1 MMRRTSSGE
10 ELLRLLLI
18 TTCLSIVSSDI
29 LYSVSQA
36 DPSHAYYIS
45 AAMLPRPRQLDK
57 AAMFLFFVFSFL
69 SPRTLAVTAVAEPSS
84 PDVYVAT
91 QGQLGKLCLGFEGT
105 APPDGTRLK
114 CK

>member
-1 MMRRTSSGE
+1 MH
-10 ELLRLLLI
+10 
-18 TTCLSIVSSDI
+18 I
-29 LYSVSQA
+29 L
-36 DPSHAYYIS
+36 PG
-45 AAMLPRPRQLDK
+45 AMSLRPRQLDM
-57 AAMFLFFVFSFL
+57 AALFLFFVVSFL
-69 SPRTLAVTAVAEPSS
+69 SPRTLAASAVAEPSS